1 MQNTNYNNPIMIKI
15 KLLFAALFAAFLLQA
30 CHGNNSQGDDDTT
43 NYAAD
48 TAKNANIVIGKDDS
62 LFVTQVAEGCLAEIK
77 IGLLAKQKGSDKR
90 VRNMGAMMVKD
101 LTKGKG
107 RLEMLAKSKKIILP
121 TAIDSIDEKSIAELA
136 KKTGKDFDHAYLD
149 KIRDDYKK
157 AMALFQST
165 AKTAY
170 DPQIKQFAARNILTI
185 QRHLDLIDAVHGSM
199 KSISPH

>member
-1 MQNTNYNNPIMIKI
+1 MKKLT
-15 KLLFAALFAAFLLQA
+15 LLFATLFAAILLQT
-30 CHGNNSQGDDDTT
+30 CHGNNSGGDDDTT

-48 TAKNANIVIGKDDS
+48 TTNNANIVIGKEDA

-77 IGLLAKQKGSDKR
+77 IGLLGKQKGSDKR
-90 VRNMGAMMVKD
+90 VRNMGAIMVKD

-107 RLEMLAKSKKIILP
+107 RLEMLAKAKKITLP

-136 KKTGKDFDHAYLD
+136 KKSGKDFDHAYLD
-149 KIRDDYKK
+149 KIREDYKK
-157 AMALFQST
+157 AMALFQATS
-165 AKTAY
+165 KNAY

-199 KSISPH
+199 RSISPLEH